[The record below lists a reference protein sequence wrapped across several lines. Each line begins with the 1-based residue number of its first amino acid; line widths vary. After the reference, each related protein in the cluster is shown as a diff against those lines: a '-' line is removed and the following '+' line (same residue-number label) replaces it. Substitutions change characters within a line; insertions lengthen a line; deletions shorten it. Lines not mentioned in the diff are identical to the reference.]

1 MAAFDNPGRDVVG
14 GLRSPGVFLAL
25 ALAACGPGA
34 AGPGPVPSALP
45 ERGALTAS
53 TPAARPVLRAVGRGA
68 IPRDVV
74 KTLAQDRRGFL
85 WVATGDGLVRHDG
98 YRFEPLLRDHPDPA
112 QRNLGWVR
120 AMLAARDGRLWLSSE
135 GRGLVSHD
143 PATGRVRDHD
153 RPDDA
158 APVPDPV
165 VALAEDRDGAI
176 WVGTLGSGLRRQPPP
191 GAEATRPVQHFRHDA
206 ADPASLPDDRVEALL
221 VTREGDLWIGGW
233 AGLGRRGPGQAGF
246 ERVGGRAPRGAPETL
261 NGRRVLA
268 LMQAADGQIW
278 VGAQDGQLVVVDPA
292 TREGRWL
299 PGAAERGPVH
309 ALVQAD
315 DGLVWVGS
323 GRGLELWDAA
333 GAARRHRLRHD
344 PLDPYGLAANEVT
357 ALLKDRAGA
366 IWVGGLGIGL
376 QRYDPAASG
385 ITVRRPDPARGFDG
399 NVHALLV
406 LADARVLAATS
417 SEPLVQLDARL
428 QPIGP
433 VPLPPD
439 TGRITAMTAMPDG
452 RIWIASDAWLVQL
465 DHRLRVLQRHRH
477 PAGEVVRL
485 RGGPDGSLWVAALD
499 GLFRR
504 AATAS
509 PGDGHALQR
518 LTLRGGA
525 PLAGAVQAFAPAP
538 DGALWVAGVG
548 GVYRLPPGQDDGLVE
563 VGATEDATLGN
574 PVVGGLLF
582 DRAGTLWLDT
592 AIAGLHRM
600 VDFDGQA
607 RARFERVSTRHGIH
621 NRPFGLNLLEDR
633 RGRIWTQQYVYDPA
647 RDRLT
652 ELTAADGKDFGMGW
666 FFSYARTPEGR
677 FLFGGTKGILVVEP
691 ERFDESTFMPP
702 LAVTALRIDGVPA
715 STAGLARGLRL
726 GPEHHGLAIEFAA
739 LEFSDPQRLR
749 YAYRLDD
756 VDADWVTTGADF
768 RVASYGNLAPGGYT
782 LRVKSTNRNGLWNPD
797 ELVIPVSVAPAWW
810 QRTELRALALAAL
823 LASLLALFRWRTRR
837 LRQRQAELE
846 LKVRLRTQELQSASR
861 ALELKTAEL
870 EQASLTDP
878 LSGLHNRR
886 FLQQHIEADA
896 DLCVRRHVEG
906 QAGASGDLI
915 FFMIDIDHFK
925 LVNDRHGHPAGDAV
939 IRQMPLRLRPV
950 FRSGDHLV
958 RWGGEEFLIV
968 ARQTARVH
976 AAALAERVRIAVAET
991 PFVLDD
997 GSTLSCTCSIG
1008 FACFPFDPGQP
1019 DRLGWEDA
1027 VRLADAALLEAK
1039 AGGRNR
1045 WVGVTDPGSLW
1056 ADGQPVSTRAAD
1068 WLASGRLG
1076 VRRM

>member
-1 MAAFDNPGRDVVG
+1 MPCDNPGRGVVG
-14 GLRSPGVFLAL
+14 GLRSPGVVLAL
-25 ALAACGPGA
+25 VLTAC
-34 AGPGPVPSALP
+34 VPSVVALGTGP
-45 ERGALTAS
+45 SAPTEFGTNIAP
-53 TPAARPVLRAVGRGA
+53 TPSARPALRAIGRGA

-74 KTLAQDRRGFL
+74 KTLAQDTRGFL

-143 PATGRVRDHD
+143 PATGRVHDHD

-165 VALAEDRDGAI
+165 VALAEDHDGAI

-191 GAEATRPVQHFRHDA
+191 GVDATPPVQHFRHDG

-221 VTREGDLWIGGW
+221 VTRDGALWIGGW
-233 AGLGRRGPGQAGF
+233 AGLARRGPGQAGF
-246 ERVGGRAPRGAPETL
+246 ERVGARAPQGSPEAL
-261 NGRRVLA
+261 EGRRVLA
-268 LMQAADGQIW
+268 LMQAADGQVW
-278 VGAQDGQLVVVDPA
+278 VGTQDGQLVVVDPA
-292 TREGRWL
+292 TRQGRWL
-299 PGAAERGPVH
+299 PGAAARGPVN

-323 GRGLELWDAA
+323 AQGLELWDRA
-333 GAARRHRLRHD
+333 GRTPRHRLRHD
-344 PLDPYGLAANEVT
+344 PHDPDGLAANEVT
-357 ALLKDRAGA
+357 ALLKDQSGA

-376 QRYDPAASG
+376 QRHDPAASG
-385 ITVRRPDPARGFDG
+385 ITVRRPHPSHGFDG
-399 NVHALLV
+399 NVHALLA
-406 LADARVLAATS
+406 LADGRVLAATS
-417 SEPLVQLDARL
+417 TEPLVQLDGQL
-428 QPIGP
+428 EPVGP
-433 VPLPPD
+433 VPLPPG
-439 TGRITAMTAMPDG
+439 TGRIAALTELPDR

-465 DHRLRVLQRHRH
+465 DERLRVVQRHRH
-477 PAGEVVRL
+477 PVGEVVRL
-485 RGGPDGSLWVAALD
+485 RGGPDGALWVAALD

-504 AATAS
+504 AATAR

-518 LTLRGGA
+518 LTLRGGGR
-525 PLAGAVQAFAPAP
+525 LAGAVQALAPAP
-538 DGALWVAGVG
+538 DGALWVAAVG
-548 GVYRLPPGQDDGLVE
+548 GVYRLPPGHDDGLVE
-563 VGATEDATLGN
+563 VGAAVDAALGN

-600 VDFDGQA
+600 VAFDGEA

-666 FFSYARTPEGR
+666 FFSYGRTPGGR

-691 ERFDESTFMPP
+691 DQFDESTFMPP

-715 STAGLARGLRL
+715 STAGLAQGLRL

-756 VDADWVTTGADF
+756 VDDDWVPTGADF
-768 RVASYGNLAPGGYT
+768 RVASYGNLVPGVYT

-797 ELVIPVSVAPAWW
+797 ELVIPISVAPAWW
-810 QRTELRALALAAL
+810 QRTDVRALALVAL
-823 LASLLALFRWRTRR
+823 LSTLLALFRWRTRR

-846 LKVRLRTQELQSASR
+846 LKVRMRTQELQAASQ

-886 FLQQHIEADA
+886 FLQQHIEADVE
-896 DLCVRRHVEG
+896 LCVRRHVESQG
-906 QAGASGDLI
+906 GASGDLI

-925 LVNDRHGHPAGDAV
+925 QVNDRHGHPAGDAV

-968 ARQTARVH
+968 ARQTARGH
-976 AAALAERVRIAVAET
+976 AAALAERVRTAVAET
-991 PFVLDD
+991 PFALDD
-997 GSTLSCTCSIG
+997 GSTLPCTCSIG
-1008 FACFPFDPGQP
+1008 FACFPLDPGQP
-1019 DRLGWEDA
+1019 RRLGWQDA

-1056 ADGQPVSTRAAD
+1056 ADGPPASTRAAD
-1068 WLASGRLG
+1068 WLASGQLG
-1076 VRRM
+1076 VQRM